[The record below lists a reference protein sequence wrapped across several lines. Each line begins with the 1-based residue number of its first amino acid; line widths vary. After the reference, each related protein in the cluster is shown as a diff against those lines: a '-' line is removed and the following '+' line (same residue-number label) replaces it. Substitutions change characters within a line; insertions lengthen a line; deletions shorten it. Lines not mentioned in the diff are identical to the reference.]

1 MCAVTNKALSMI
13 ENNKYRTP
21 ATTLLLSGW
30 HGPLPNR
37 TLPLFRFVCTAKHP
51 VGYRFDLFL
60 QFCHSIIERFWLS
73 GMFCFSF
80 PFFTNFDNT
89 LNKFTSGTRT
99 AYTSGAHECTPRFQ
113 WGSCCFV
120 YSVLTTI
127 VCLFVLC
134 LLVFTLSLLIFH
146 PYCILKTSGT
156 DWHTSLNW
164 VVHLI
169 SPAEQP
175 ECSFKGMV
183 SYIGRKVP
191 VISIKAQVLH
201 SKS

>member
-1 MCAVTNKALSMI
+1 LCAVTNKALSMI

-99 AYTSGAHECTPRFQ
+99 AYTSGAHEFTPGFSGVRVTQ
-113 WGSCCFV
+113 SLVVCVCFV
-120 YSVLTTI
+120 DRCVSI
-127 VCLFVLC
+127 FFWHCAVC
-134 LLVFTLSLLIFH
+134 
-146 PYCILKTSGT
+146 TS
-156 DWHTSLNW
+156 
-164 VVHLI
+164 
-169 SPAEQP
+169 
-175 ECSFKGMV
+175 
-183 SYIGRKVP
+183 
-191 VISIKAQVLH
+191 
-201 SKS
+201 